1 MKKGIIVATAL
12 VGIVGGFALS
22 QTALFSSAQEQNYL
36 TAAEAKK
43 LALQQ
48 FDGTVIEYDFDK
60 DDRTPHYE
68 FEIKND
74 NEKVEIEVNALNGEA
89 QIVERKTLKTQGTTT
104 TTNTNQSTEATQ
116 SEVSQSTQSTAQ
128 ALISKSEAIAIAQ
141 TKATGTVT
149 KAKLD
154 TDDGIQVYEIEIKNG
169 QTEYDYEIHAI
180 TGKILKF
187 DVDIDDNDDLYD
199 DDNNND

>member
-68 FEIKND
+68 FEIKNA

-141 TKATGTVT
+141 AKATGTVT